1 VPAKEDAGGSP
12 SRPQSRQSVS
22 DLENARSQGE
32 FVPAFAG
39 LDGKVLRFEAF
50 TTEQVPENLTEP
62 FRVRKFT
69 IMYYLV
75 DDSIQINEHK
85 QANSGYAQGVFMKRH
100 RIPSKGRGT
109 EDFITLFD
117 FSDSSKVTLYNR
129 NFHLTS
135 CNIFTEQFF
144 QVNGMKMRFE
154 GNVPEDRYMAQRALS
169 ESRMGRQTPDPSQ
182 SMDGFD
188 GFGDMR
194 PETSMSNMSVGTTTA
209 RRDMREKFLKYA
221 NKVLRFYAHWDDRG
235 SMFGQKNEYVIN
247 YFLQDDKIEVL
258 EVKSANNGKDNF
270 PKLVKKQRIPRV
282 FGGVPS
288 VGSREEDFED
298 QYINDRDLIVGG
310 IVEIFGREM
319 FLYNCDEFTREYYL
333 HQYGAEQ
340 NGSISAPEAL
350 VEFPSMPLPPY
361 NGFGSEHDSLASYF
375 NLIPK
380 PRKYDRTKQAALD
393 TIIFR
398 WKAKFDMDM
407 MTAPNPDDHKR
418 RFVISFFMG
427 DGSVSIYEP
436 PIQNSGFMGG
446 KFLERQRVIRNK
458 SKTGFGDWMT
468 EEDLLIDLPG
478 TAWINNYPFVLL
490 ETDKFTL
497 RYVNKGKLDAI
508 VSIDEIYSKLR
519 QKGRGI
525 QGEILNVFRMLD
537 EHGSGRVS
545 LDDLVNV
552 VRKFNFDLDEDE
564 LIALM
569 ARWDQ
574 AKDGYVDYED
584 FVTTI
589 FN

>member
-1 VPAKEDAGGSP
+1 MRALSCRTP
-12 SRPQSRQSVS
+12 SAAAEPIEANLRT
-22 DLENARSQGE
+22 QGE

-69 IMYYLV
+69 LMYYLV
-75 DDSIQINEHK
+75 DDSIQINEHR

-100 RIPSKGRGT
+100 RIPSRGRGS

-117 FSDSSKVTLYNR
+117 FADTTKITLYNR
-129 NFHLTS
+129 DFHITS

-144 QVNGMKMRFE
+144 QVNGMKLLFE
-154 GNVPEDRYMAQRALS
+154 TNVPEDRYMTQRAIS
-169 ESRMGRQTPDPSQ
+169 ESRMGRRTPAAED
-182 SMDGFD
+182 SMDGFED
-188 GFGDMR
+188 VR
-194 PETSMSNMSVGTTTA
+194 AETSMSNTSAGTTT

-235 SMFGQKNEYVIN
+235 SMFGQKLEYVIN

-258 EVKSANNGKDNF
+258 ESKKANSGRDPF

-282 FGGVPS
+282 YGGVAS

-298 QYINDRDLIVGG
+298 EYINDRDLIVGN

-319 FLYNCDEFTREYYL
+319 LLYDCDEFTREYYL
-333 HQYGAEQ
+333 HQYGVEQ
-340 NGSISAPEAL
+340 SPKLTEQEAL

-393 TIIFR
+393 SIIFR
-398 WKAKFDMDM
+398 WKAKFDMDS

-418 RFVISFFMG
+418 RFVVSFFMG
-427 DGSVSIYEP
+427 DGSISIYEP

-446 KFLERQRVIRNK
+446 KFLERQRIIRYK
-458 SKTGFGDWMT
+458 SKS
-468 EEDLLIDLPG
+468 
-478 TAWINNYPFVLL
+478 V
-490 ETDKFTL
+490 
-497 RYVNKGKLDAI
+497 
-508 VSIDEIYSKLR
+508 
-519 QKGRGI
+519 
-525 QGEILNVFRMLD
+525 
-537 EHGSGRVS
+537 
-545 LDDLVNV
+545 
-552 VRKFNFDLDEDE
+552 
-564 LIALM
+564 
-569 ARWDQ
+569 
-574 AKDGYVDYED
+574 
-584 FVTTI
+584 
-589 FN
+589 

>member
-1 VPAKEDAGGSP
+1 MCLQDTIQVKAGVLVKPPMSCFLEFQNPACFTRDDYGIKIQA
-12 SRPQSRQSVS
+12 
-22 DLENARSQGE
+22 E

-69 IMYYLV
+69 IMYFLV
-75 DDSIQINEHK
+75 DDSIQINEHR
-85 QANSGYAQGVFMKRH
+85 QQNSGYAQGVFMKRH
-100 RIPSKGRGT
+100 RIPSKGRGN

-117 FSDSSKVTLYNR
+117 FSDTSKVSLYNR
-129 NFHLTS
+129 DFHLTD
-135 CNIFTEQFF
+135 CNVFTEQFF
-144 QVNGMKMRFE
+144 QVNGMKLRFE
-154 GNVPEDRYMAQRALS
+154 TDIPEDRYMAQRALS
-169 ESRMGRQTPDPSQ
+169 ESRMGKQTPS
-182 SMDGFD
+182 SFMDGSQD
-188 GFGDMR
+188 GIER
-194 PETSMSNMSVGTTTA
+194 PETNMSGMSIGTAA

-235 SMFGQKNEYVIN
+235 SMFGQKLEYIIN

-258 EVKSANNGKDNF
+258 EVKKANSGRDPF

-298 QYINDRDLIVGG
+298 EYINDRDLIVGG
-310 IVEIFGREM
+310 VVEIFGREM
-319 FLYNCDEFTREYYL
+319 YLHDCDDFTRDYYL
-333 HQYGAEQ
+333 HQYGVEQ
-340 NGSISAPEAL
+340 NHISTAPEAL

-393 TIIFR
+393 SIIFR
-398 WKAKFDMDM
+398 WKAKFDMDK

-446 KFLERQRVIRNK
+446 KFLERQRVIRHK
-458 SKTGFGDWMT
+458 SKTV
-468 EEDLLIDLPG
+468 IC
-478 TAWINNYPFVLL
+478 
-490 ETDKFTL
+490 
-497 RYVNKGKLDAI
+497 
-508 VSIDEIYSKLR
+508 
-519 QKGRGI
+519 
-525 QGEILNVFRMLD
+525 
-537 EHGSGRVS
+537 
-545 LDDLVNV
+545 
-552 VRKFNFDLDEDE
+552 
-564 LIALM
+564 
-569 ARWDQ
+569 
-574 AKDGYVDYED
+574 
-584 FVTTI
+584 
-589 FN
+589 

>member
-1 VPAKEDAGGSP
+1 MPARGAPCMLPSEPSQGRADQPPDGLGQRTNFKKSHAFDYRSGTPIEFDVPAKEDPGGSP
-12 SRPQSRQSVS
+12 SRPQSNMTRLSS
-22 DLENARSQGE
+22 SSQKPPGE

-75 DDSIQINEHK
+75 DDSIQINEHR

-100 RIPSKGRGT
+100 RIPSKGRGS
-109 EDFITLFD
+109 EDFVTLFD
-117 FSDSSKVTLYNR
+117 FSDTSKVMLYNR
-129 NFHLTS
+129 EFHLTS

-144 QVNGMKMRFE
+144 QVNGMKLCFE
-154 GNVPEDRYMAQRALS
+154 GNIPEDKYMAQRALS
-169 ESRMGRQTPDPSQ
+169 ESRMGRHDSSQ
-182 SMDGFD
+182 AMDFD
-188 GFGDMR
+188 GMGDMR
-194 PETSMSNMSVGTTTA
+194 PETSMSNLSVGTTT

-235 SMFGQKNEYVIN
+235 SMFGQKLEYIIN

-258 EVKSANNGKDNF
+258 EVKKSNSGRDPF
-270 PKLVKKQRIPRV
+270 PKLVKKQRIPRA

-310 IVEIFGREM
+310 VVEIFGREM
-319 FLYNCDEFTREYYL
+319 YLYDCDEFTREYYL
-333 HQYGAEQ
+333 HHYGVEQ
-340 NGSISAPEAL
+340 NSGFQEPEAL

-393 TIIFR
+393 SIIFR
-398 WKAKFDMDM
+398 WKAKFDMDK

-418 RFVISFFMG
+418 RFVVSFFMG
-427 DGSVSIYEP
+427 DGSISIYEP

-446 KFLERQRVIRNK
+446 KFLERQRIIRNK
-458 SKTGFGDWMT
+458 SKTVIP
-468 EEDLLIDLPG
+468 L
-478 TAWINNYPFVLL
+478 NYS
-490 ETDKFTL
+490 TL
-497 RYVNKGKLDAI
+497 RPPFAFCCIGPD
-508 VSIDEIYSKLR
+508 
-519 QKGRGI
+519 
-525 QGEILNVFRMLD
+525 ILALAGFR
-537 EHGSGRVS
+537 R
-545 LDDLVNV
+545 LDD
-552 VRKFNFDLDEDE
+552 R
-564 LIALM
+564 
-569 ARWDQ
+569 R
-574 AKDGYVDYED
+574 
-584 FVTTI
+584 
-589 FN
+589 